1 MARIGRLVGERA
13 ASRAAAR
20 EAAHAARLE
29 ASFESADIYLTPMIA
44 APPLPVGAFAGKGAL
59 ATFNGVAGFAP
70 FGIAWN
76 VTGHPAAAVPVLL
89 RTDGPPLAVQL
100 IARLN
105 GEPALLA
112 AAAALERAAGLTA
125 IRPPVKDLADAPA

>member
-1 MARIGRLVGERA
+1 
-13 ASRAAAR
+13 
-20 EAAHAARLE
+20 
-29 ASFESADIYLTPMIA
+29 MIA

-105 GEPALLA
+105 GEPMLLA